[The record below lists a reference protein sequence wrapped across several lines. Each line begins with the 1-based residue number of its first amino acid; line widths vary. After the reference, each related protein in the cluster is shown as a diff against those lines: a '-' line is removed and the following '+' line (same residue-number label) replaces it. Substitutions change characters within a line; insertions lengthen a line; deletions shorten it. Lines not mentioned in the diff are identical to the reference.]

1 MTNTPDS
8 DTERRPFV
16 DETEHAPGLN
26 LLQIFVLFALILG
39 SVLFGMRKLDAL
51 RDPVAEVD
59 RLYAGVAGVAVD
71 AELPT
76 ALARSAVPQLSE
88 VARLRLAELPAPRV
102 LSGAVLLEDTTLKGV
117 FLVEDGAQIV
127 LRNLSLEGSLIA
139 RAGVEGRAP
148 AASRVVLEGDVSL
161 LPGDAF
167 PGLSVWL
174 PGGSLTATD
183 PASNLLVDGD
193 IVAQR
198 IELLGH
204 GDVIGEL
211 HAVEATRLSAD
222 VRVRPR
228 VFDAVVLP
236 EPAEPDVSALLDFEF
251 PR

>member
-8 DTERRPFV
+8 DT
-16 DETEHAPGLN
+16 DKAPGLN

-39 SVLFGMRKLDAL
+39 GVLFGMRQLDAL

-59 RLYAGVAGVAVD
+59 RLYAGVSVD

-76 ALARSAVPQLSE
+76 AHARSAVPRLSE
-88 VARLRLAELPAPRV
+88 AARLRLAELAAPRV
-102 LSGAVLLEDTTLKGV
+102 LSGAVLLEDTALKGV

-139 RAGVEGRAP
+139 RSGVEGRAP
-148 AASRVVLEGDVSL
+148 TASRVVLEGDVSL
-161 LPGDAF
+161 LPGDAL

-174 PGGSLTATD
+174 PGGVLTATD
-183 PASNLLVDGD
+183 PSSNLLVDGD
-193 IVAQR
+193 VVAQR

-228 VFDAVVLP
+228 RFDTVVLP

-251 PR
+251 SR